1 MLHRNLIISTALF
14 INCLTNTWANDPH
27 PVKEDPDIL
36 ASFFAGSDL
45 FDINLIKEIQTIN
58 PSKLISSTENPKAY
72 AIIKAQIQVEIH
84 RLSGTQDPQVQN
96 FIHWMQE
103 RISNNA
109 PLSYN
114 DKLYTIA
121 CGHTATDLLTTE
133 KRFLDLDLSG
143 VCKSPQDA
151 LALDNSKHLDFR
163 LSTDP
168 MPSSKNPLTEK
179 LSHEVL
185 FWPIDTIGEIGLV
198 PLIQLILQNTY
209 PIALYPAKAHGIDF
223 SAQGFG
229 LHDYTHFEDNTYFAN
244 LTELYHALPQGQE
257 LATRA
262 NQFLIDFTNYYSD
275 TLLSKNQ
282 EDIGK
287 ARRVIVGLFIALHE
301 RGDNLEEQNLT
312 HSFAQDLI
320 NVLRLTEPIPMN
332 QLFDFYFKTSPIDGR
347 ILTDIEQLKKDIEEY
362 WDTNIKSIT
371 ISEDH
376 QFVIIQSGEGE
387 TTKEQFLPTNYHYY
401 NASKDY
407 EGFLTSAGI
416 KDLQQPL
423 TPDLTHEESYERF
436 RSNTEWLIQ
445 QAEGLLNELAEELIQ
460 FETKKGYTKY

>member
-1 MLHRNLIISTALF
+1 MG
-14 INCLTNTWANDPH
+14 NDPY
-27 PVKEDPDIL
+27 PVKEDADIL

-103 RISNNA
+103 RIANNA

-121 CGHTATDLLTTE
+121 CGHTDTDLSPTE
-133 KRFLDLDLSG
+133 KRFLEHFVDFDLSG
-143 VCKSPQDA
+143 ICKSPQDA
-151 LALDNSKHLDFR
+151 LAANNSKYLDFR
-163 LSTDP
+163 LSTGP
-168 MPSSKNPLTEK
+168 MPSAKNPLTEK

-185 FWPIDTIGEIGLV
+185 FWPMDTIGEIGLV

-209 PIALYPAKAHGIDF
+209 PIALYPSKAHGIDF
-223 SAQGFG
+223 SAPGFG
-229 LHDYTHFEDNTYFAN
+229 LHDYAHVEHNTYFAN

-257 LATRA
+257 LVTRA

-287 ARRVIVGLFIALHE
+287 ARRVIVGLFIVLHE
-301 RGDNLEEQNLT
+301 RGDNLEEKNLT

-320 NVLRLTEPIPMN
+320 NVLRLKEPIPMN
-332 QLFDFYFKTSPIDGR
+332 QLFDFHFKTSPIDGR

-387 TTKEQFLPTNYHYY
+387 TTKAQFLPTNYHYY

-407 EGFLTSAGI
+407 EGFFKSAGI

-423 TPDLTHEESYERF
+423 TPDLTHEEAYDRF
-436 RSNTEWLIQ
+436 HSNTELLIQ
-445 QAEGLLNELAEELIQ
+445 QVQVLLNELAEELIQ
-460 FETKKGYTKY
+460 FEAKKDYTKY